1 VGRRGAAKGLHLILG
16 VDDLLPL
23 DVGPLKGLQGARVER
38 LRGLHKSPQGL
49 KAVAAV
55 HLVRVRVR
63 VRVRVGVGVGVG
75 VGVRVIALLSTSV
88 ATGGAGSM
96 EPPPRAITG
105 TSWSHISTLLRISA

>member
-1 VGRRGAAKGLHLILG
+1 MGRRGAAKGLHLILG

-75 VGVRVIALLSTSV
+75 VRVIALLSTSV